1 MGVER
6 TRSFSRIT
14 AVLLG
19 LLLASCSFSEGP
31 DWPPLTVLE
40 PAEEAPANAAPG
52 SAAAAS
58 QQPSLAGLL
67 GGEAAEAAPGG
78 GTVLVGLI
86 RPLVVIRFP
95 DSASVAYEDTL
106 YQAVKAALERRPQ
119 TAFDLVAVTDGLRPG
134 DHAVVSDRARA
145 VLRSLAAMGLPPERL
160 SLSAAS
166 LPGVAGS
173 EVHLYV
179 R

>member
-1 MGVER
+1 MAFEH
-6 TRSFSRIT
+6 TRSFSWI
-14 AVLLG
+14 AAALLG
-19 LLLASCSFSEGP
+19 LLLAGCSFSEGP
-31 DWPPLTVLE
+31 DWPPLAELE
-40 PAEEAPANAAPG
+40 PAGETPAESTAQAT
-52 SAAAAS
+52 S
-58 QQPSLAGLL
+58 QQPSLTGLL

-78 GTVLVGLI
+78 GAVLVGLI

-95 DSASVAYEDTL
+95 DNASVAYEDAL

-134 DHAVVSDRARA
+134 DHTVVRDRARA

-166 LPGVAGS
+166 LSGVTGS